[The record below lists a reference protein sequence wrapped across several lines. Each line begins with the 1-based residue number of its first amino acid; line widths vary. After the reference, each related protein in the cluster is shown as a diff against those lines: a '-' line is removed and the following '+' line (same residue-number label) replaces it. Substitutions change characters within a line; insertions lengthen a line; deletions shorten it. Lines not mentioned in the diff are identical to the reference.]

1 MQVCNRC
8 CLLKQILL
16 IHQQRRK
23 DFLLLLV
30 PIHLICYLL
39 MQVQA
44 LPFHWLIDLGIL
56 LHLQPFFVLFL
67 KPENTARL
75 KEDRIVIKTIFQK
88 TVISSKSDKI
98 MPLTNN
104 VIIKLNEITTV
115 VEDKSNLKEQEIEE
129 IKSIFRDILKSG
141 ERYDVDDIESWFE
154 NEGSWSNKASRIRV
168 INLSHY
174 IQAKYEQTARLKI
187 ISDD

>member
-1 MQVCNRC
+1 M
-8 CLLKQILL
+8 
-16 IHQQRRK
+16 
-23 DFLLLLV
+23 
-30 PIHLICYLL
+30 
-39 MQVQA
+39 
-44 LPFHWLIDLGIL
+44 
-56 LHLQPFFVLFL
+56 
-67 KPENTARL
+67 
-75 KEDRIVIKTIFQK
+75 IVIKTVSQK

-104 VIIKLNEITTV
+104 VIIKLNEITTI

-129 IKSIFRDILKSG
+129 IKFIFRDILKSG

-174 IQAKYEQTARLKI
+174 IQDKYEQTARLKI